1 MTTHD
6 QGTTISKKSISRLS
20 NKEYRDFFVESRVRN
35 FIAYQIKALREQREL
50 SQSEFGDLLGGKPQ
64 SAISRLEDPDY
75 GRMTISTLLE
85 IAAACDAAL
94 IVRIAD
100 YPDFLVSMSNVSPE
114 ALRVEAYP
122 HGMQTVGF
130 TLPASAAKVSINVG
144 GGSNVIP
151 LALYQPSGM
160 QSYTA
165 ASGTDRGSATAVVAA
180 TTELGEKK
188 RA

>member
-1 MTTHD
+1 MMKADH
-6 QGTTISKKSISRLS
+6 GTTISDKTISRLTD
-20 NKEYRDFFVESRVRN
+20 KEYRDAFVESRVRN

-64 SAISRLEDPDY
+64 STISRLEDPDY

-100 YPDFLVSMSNVSPE
+100 YPDFLASMSDVSPE
-114 ALRVEAYP
+114 ALKVESYP
-122 HGMQTVGF
+122 HGMLTTGF
-130 TLPASAAKVSINVG
+130 TSPTTSAKVSTNVG

-151 LALYQPSGM
+151 LALYRSAGS

-165 ASGTDRGSATAVVAA
+165 ASGTDRGSATPVVAA
-180 TTELGEKK
+180 TREVGEKK
-188 RA
+188 SA